1 MSSSVH
7 IDNENKGTLIVDK
20 GPTQGLDDTTIKT
33 EGGYSINFSRSQ
45 KKKKNVQVSIINES
59 TVFYLLIPQKY
70 TFQGKKF

>member
-45 KKKKNVQVSIINES
+45 KKKMFKSPLSMNQQFFIC
-59 TVFYLLIPQKY
+59 
-70 TFQGKKF
+70 